1 MVNNGT
7 ILKKIL
13 LINKRLTY
21 MENIELLNSSK
32 YDSIIKINHENKL
45 VFSIG
50 YEGINFDYFLELL
63 NKNKITQ
70 VIDIRENS
78 FSWKMNFRN
87 KIFENN
93 LKKNNIKYVHISD
106 LGAPKYIRK
115 EIKINNNPKKFFH
128 EYKILLS
135 RNNDSF
141 EYLMELSGHEKTVIL
156 CVEKDYKLCHRKAII
171 DKLRKHNFS
180 VKNL

>member
-1 MVNNGT
+1 MKNIN
-7 ILKKIL
+7 L
-13 LINKRLTY
+13 LIPSKHNNTIVNK
-21 MENIELLNSSK
+21 
-32 YDSIIKINHENKL
+32 HENKL

-70 VIDIRENS
+70 VIDIRMNS
-78 FSWKMNFRN
+78 FSWKKDFRN

-93 LKKNNIKYVHISD
+93 LEKNNIKYIHITN
-106 LGAPKYIRK
+106 LGAPKCIRN
-115 EIKINNNPKKFFH
+115 EIKNNNNPEKFFS

-135 RNNDSF
+135 RNKDSF
-141 EYLMELSGHEKTVIL
+141 EYLMELSGEEKTIIL
-156 CVEKDYKLCHRKAII
+156 CVEKDYKSCHRKAIV

-180 VKNL
+180 VINI